1 MKLLSKGLLIIFEGI
16 DGTGKSTQLQLL
28 ADHLNSVGY
37 STITTREPTN
47 GTYGKKIRQLYINRD
62 GVSKEEELQLF
73 IEDRKEHVTKLLN
86 PSLLEG
92 KIVLCDRYYLST
104 AAYQGAVGFDPLEII
119 KMNHFAP
126 TPDIAFIF
134 QLSPDLSIERI
145 TSGRGDTL
153 NDFEQKE
160 SLEKVR
166 IIFNSLKLP
175 FIKNIDASLSIDS
188 VHKRIVNEITP
199 LLEHSHKPV

>member
-1 MKLLSKGLLIIFEGI
+1 MKSLSKGLLIIFEGI

-28 ADHLNSVGY
+28 ADHLNAAGY

-73 IEDRKEHVTKLLN
+73 IDDRKEHVAKLLS
-86 PSLLEG
+86 PSLQEG

-119 KMNHFAP
+119 RMNNFAP
-126 TPDIAFIF
+126 TPDIAFLF

-145 TSGRGDTL
+145 TSGRGDIL

-166 IIFNSLKLP
+166 TIFNSLELP

-188 VHKRIVNEITP
+188 VHQQIVHKIAP
-199 LLEHSHKPV
+199 LLGNPHKPV

>member
-1 MKLLSKGLLIIFEGI
+1 MKSLSKGLLIIFEGI
-16 DGTGKSTQLQLL
+16 DGTGKSTQLELL
-28 ADHLNSVGY
+28 ADYLNSAGY
-37 STITTREPTN
+37 PTVTTREPTT
-47 GTYGKKIRQLYINRD
+47 GTYGQKIRQLYINRD

-73 IEDRKEHVTKLLN
+73 IEDRKEHVAKLLA

-92 KIVLCDRYYLST
+92 KVILCDRYYLST

-119 KMNHFAP
+119 RMNNFAP
-126 TPDIAFIF
+126 TPDIAFLF

-166 IIFNSLKLP
+166 IIFNSLDLP

-188 VHKRIVNEITP
+188 VHKQIVNEINSLLRQFQTP
-199 LLEHSHKPV
+199 V

>member
-1 MKLLSKGLLIIFEGI
+1 MNSLPKGLLIIFEGI

-28 ADHLNSVGY
+28 ADHLDRAGY
-37 STITTREPTN
+37 STVTTREPTS
-47 GTYGKKIRQLYINRD
+47 GTYGQQIRQLYINRD

-73 IEDRKEHVTKLLN
+73 IEDRKEHVAKLLT
-86 PSLLEG
+86 PSLQEG
-92 KIVLCDRYYLST
+92 KIVLCDRYFLST
-104 AAYQGAVGFDPLEII
+104 AAYQGAVGFDPIEII
-119 KMNHFAP
+119 KMNDFAP
-126 TPDIAFIF
+126 TPDIAFLF

-166 IIFNSLKLP
+166 TIFNSLKLP
-175 FIKNIDASLSIDS
+175 YIKNIDASLSIDS
-188 VHKRIVNEITP
+188 VHQQIVNKITP
-199 LLEHSHKPV
+199 LLGHSHKLV

>member
-1 MKLLSKGLLIIFEGI
+1 MKSLSKGLLIIFEGI

-28 ADHLNSVGY
+28 ADYLTSAGY
-37 STITTREPTN
+37 STLTTREPTN
-47 GTYGKKIRQLYINRD
+47 GTFGQQIRQLYINRD
-62 GVSKEEELQLF
+62 GVSKEQELQLF
-73 IEDRKEHVTKLLN
+73 IEDRKEHVTKLIE
-86 PSLLEG
+86 PSLQEG

-104 AAYQGAVGFDPLEII
+104 AAYQGAVGFDPLKIL
-119 KMNHFAP
+119 KMNDFAP
-126 TPDIAFIF
+126 TPDIAFLF

-166 IIFNSLKLP
+166 TIFNSLKLP
-175 FIKNIDASLSIDS
+175 YIKNIDASLSIDS
-188 VHKRIVNEITP
+188 VHQQIVNEIAP
-199 LLEHSHKPV
+199 LLGHSHKPV